1 MGYYRNYD
9 SYNYGKKAEFRQRVF
24 FRVKEQ
30 AQ

>member
-24 FRVKEQ
+24 FRVKGEL
-30 AQ
+30 